1 MRIILKW
8 KFKVYYFFWFGMREV
23 LRVVLFVLFLSLFWD
38 NINVVVKG
46 YGFLIL
52 ILFEIE
58 DKFCCKLKIMKLLYV
73 DML

>member
-1 MRIILKW
+1 MRGNLKYII
-8 KFKVYYFFWFGMREV
+8 FFWFGMREV
-23 LRVVLFVLFLSLFWD
+23 FRVVLFVLFLSLFWD

>member
-1 MRIILKW
+1 
-8 KFKVYYFFWFGMREV
+8 MREV
-23 LRVVLFVLFLSLFWD
+23 FRVVLFVLFWSLFWD

-52 ILFEIE
+52 ILFEIK

>member
-8 KFKVYYFFWFGMREV
+8 KLKVYYFFWFGMREV
-23 LRVVLFVLFLSLFWD
+23 FRVVLFVLFLSLFWD